1 MISITDY
8 IYMKAK
14 KLEKKL
20 KGGFSLCGSRS
31 LRFNAGNLPDYTD
44 DILQDVYILRYGLAY
59 AHEYKRM
66 YKRLLESMIPGRT
79 LEVTSLGCGNMVDY
93 WSLKRVLPSECHVR
107 YHGVDAIDWNDKF
120 AACDG
125 DHIDIAH
132 QDITNYLAECD
143 SLSSDVYV
151 FPKSIS
157 EIKDDKIEDICR
169 TIGEKGFAK
178 DEVHFLF
185 SMRANQYSLDR
196 DMAKTDKICAEIR
209 AAGMMPD
216 GKSGSLYTG
225 PDKMI
230 YNCDSDFNID
240 RLKKSYDMLNNL
252 PYMCDNYHSGC
263 CSCDL
268 CAENRNQ
275 PMLKTKYI
283 RYQIFTFRKVA

>member
-1 MISITDY
+1 M
-8 IYMKAK
+8 
-14 KLEKKL
+14 
-20 KGGFSLCGSRS
+20 
-31 LRFNAGNLPDYTD
+31 
-44 DILQDVYILRYGLAY
+44 YILRYGLAY

-93 WSLKRVLPSECHVR
+93 CSLKRVLPSECHVR
-107 YHGVDAIDWNDKF
+107 YHGVDTIDWNDKF

-125 DHIDIAH
+125 DHIDFAH
-132 QDITNYLAECD
+132 QDITDYLAECD

-157 EIKDDKIEDICR
+157 EIKDDKIEVICR
-169 TIGEKGFAK
+169 TINEKGFAK

-196 DMAKTDKICAEIR
+196 DMAKTEKICKAIMELGMVPAAET
-209 AAGMMPD
+209 GC
-216 GKSGSLYTG
+216 LYEG
-225 PDKMI
+225 LDKMI
-230 YNCDSDFNID
+230 YNCDQDFCID
-240 RLKKSYDMLNNL
+240 KLNSAYYLLNNL
-252 PYMCDNYHSGC
+252 HDMCENYTKGYSP
-263 CSCDL
+263 CDL